1 MIRKIVLENY
11 MAHVRTVIEPAQGLT
26 VLIGPNN
33 CGKSAIIHALEMICY
48 NSDAADYAIR
58 HGAKKAVVTIET
70 QDEDGA
76 AHTITWWRKEKTAG
90 YIIDGREI
98 SGLGKGKIPDDLHQH
113 LRMPM
118 IESGA
123 GGKEFLLHFGLQK
136 SPIFLLDDPASR
148 AAQFFASATD
158 ADKLV
163 QMQKAHQQKVMYA
176 KREKDKLDGELEQL
190 DRQLGA
196 LAPLSELSNRLGNL
210 ENDHRKLTDLDTSIG
225 ALSACVQALNHAENS
240 AAISVT
246 QIEALASLQKPPTLR
261 DTQKIREWI
270 DATERY
276 LSETARNLAC
286 GRALRQLRKPPE
298 LAKTDRLRQICNDI
312 DDAMRRMAIEQGRA
326 NALVRLSPPTQPHDI
341 AAIKGAIDGLRKS
354 EELKAKCH
362 DRNAFLAG
370 LAAPPSLHDTG
381 DLKKRIDEIG
391 NAVNARDRLK
401 AQARRLSHLTPP
413 LERVVHFTPL
423 LSS

>member
-1 MIRKIVLENY
+1 
-11 MAHVRTVIEPAQGLT
+11 
-26 VLIGPNN
+26 
-33 CGKSAIIHALEMICY
+33 
-48 NSDAADYAIR
+48 
-58 HGAKKAVVTIET
+58 
-70 QDEDGA
+70 
-76 AHTITWWRKEKTAG
+76 
-90 YIIDGREI
+90 
-98 SGLGKGKIPDDLHQH
+98 
-113 LRMPM
+113 
-118 IESGA
+118 
-123 GGKEFLLHFGLQK
+123 
-136 SPIFLLDDPASR
+136 LLDDPASR

-196 LAPLSELSNRLGNL
+196 LSPLSELSNRLGNL

-225 ALSACVQALNHAENS
+225 ALSARVQALNHAENS

-261 DTQKIREWI
+261 DTQKMREWI

-298 LAKTDRLRQICNDI
+298 LAKTERLRQICNDM
-312 DDAMRRMAIEQGRA
+312 DEAVRRMAIEQCCA
-326 NALVRLSPPTQPHDI
+326 NALVRLSPPPQPHDI
-341 AAIKGAIDGLRKS
+341 AAIKGAIDGIRNS
-354 EELKAKCH
+354 EEMKAKCH
-362 DRNAFLAG
+362 DRSAILAALAG
-370 LAAPPSLHDTG
+370 PPSLHDTG

-391 NAVNARDRLK
+391 NAVNVRDRLK
-401 AQARRLSHLTPP
+401 AQARKLSHLTPP
-413 LERVVHFTPL
+413 LEPINAGPL
-423 LSS
+423 RDSINLIDTGARAESKCLNDLERINGQFEQFRREIEEWVKNHPRCNACGQAITAELITSGGHAHE